1 MLAHGGFSTRLLGLW
16 AGRFRCFPRV
26 ASPVIDFENVSVSF
40 PLPSGERR
48 SVLKKVSFHIDPS
61 EKAYLVG
68 PTGSGKSTI
77 LRLLYM
83 DLFPESGVVQIGD
96 YRSSRIEEDEIPH
109 LRRSLGVVFQDFQLL
124 PDRNAYENVAF
135 ALHATGTSKSEAK
148 SRVTKALGRVGLTNK
163 RHNYPHELSGGEQ
176 QRVAIAR
183 AIANDPWVLL
193 ADEPTGN
200 LDPAVADEIHELLL
214 DLHRQGMTLFMATH
228 DHRLVKSYPAR
239 TLALM
244 NGQVV
249 EIDPETL

>member
-1 MLAHGGFSTRLLGLW
+1 M
-16 AGRFRCFPRV
+16 
-26 ASPVIDFENVSVSF
+26 IDFDNVSVSF
-40 PLPSGERR
+40 ALPNGERR
-48 SVLKKVSFHIDPS
+48 SVLEEVSFHIGRS

-83 DLFPESGVVQIGD
+83 DLFPDSGVVHIGD
-96 YRSSRIEEDEIPH
+96 YASDRIAEDDIPY
-109 LRRSLGVVFQDFQLL
+109 LRRSIGVVFQDFQLL

-135 ALHATGTSKSEAK
+135 ALYATGKSRSEIQ
-148 SRVTKALGRVGLTNK
+148 SRVTKALGRVGLSHK
-163 RHNYPHELSGGEQ
+163 RRNYPHELSGGEQ
-176 QRVAIAR
+176 QRVVIAR

-200 LDPAVADEIHELLL
+200 LDPAVADEIQELLL
-214 DLHRQGMTLFMATH
+214 DLHRQGMTLFVATH

-244 NGQVV
+244 NDQVV